1 MAVVDDT
8 EAQAVESNVHDE
20 QTPLL
25 AGQQQESESDQPPEY
40 DETDEQ
46 DVPEKRKRKASWYI
60 WRGFWFILAA
70 LFLALFI
77 KGWIDAGGD
86 VDVGALI

>member
-25 AGQQQESESDQPPEY
+25 AGQQPESALDGPPEY
-40 DETDEQ
+40 EETGEQ
-46 DVPEKRKRKASWYI
+46 HLPEKKRKASWYI
-60 WRGFWFILAA
+60 WRGLWVIVGV
-70 LFLALFI
+70 LFLAAFI

-86 VDVGALI
+86 VDVCT